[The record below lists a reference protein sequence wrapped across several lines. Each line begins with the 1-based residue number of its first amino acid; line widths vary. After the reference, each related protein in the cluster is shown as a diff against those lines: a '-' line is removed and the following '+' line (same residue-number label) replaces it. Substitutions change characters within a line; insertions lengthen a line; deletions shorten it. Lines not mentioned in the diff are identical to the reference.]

1 MFSPG
6 FNSSQCLTSFSSID
20 HFLCLDAWFFILLH
34 LTQMRFSPSTH
45 LQMCLTLETLTS
57 IIRTGLPILVELLD
71 LVISAIISND
81 LTWMANLSTQIP
93 DCDSHSP
100 ALLDFFLS
108 WSYSICSTITFPQS
122 GNSDHVVVSVFI
134 DFPSYSQW
142 DASFHRIADYYFHA
156 NWDGLHDHLS
166 DVPWEDI
173 FNLSTF
179 AAAKEFCEC
188 VDIVIHVYI
197 LLKTFLRTL
206 ILMTQVSLYLLSLL
220 ELSWNCIILM

>member
-1 MFSPG
+1 MVFYSTSSNTDEVLPFHPSANVFDFGDFNVHHKDWLTYSGRTDRPG
-6 FNSSQCLTSFSSID
+6 ELCYNVSF
-20 HFLCLDAWFFILLH
+20 
-34 LTQMRFSPSTH
+34 
-45 LQMCLTLETLTS
+45 
-57 IIRTGLPILVELLD
+57 
-71 LVISAIISND
+71 SND
-81 LTWMANLSTQIP
+81 LTQMVNFPTRIP
-93 DCDSHSP
+93 DCGSHSP

-108 WSYSICSTITFPQS
+108 SDASICSAMAFPPL

-220 ELSWNCIILM
+220 ELS